1 MPGIKVNTSKLV
13 HAESDMKAILGKVKS
28 ISTNFSDTANN
39 LDWDISSDFGV
50 SSKISKI
57 NQMLESQTKT
67 VDAMQNFLSYAS
79 AKYDEADKT
88 CKTNKTVSSSS
99 KVSLSGAVVGDA
111 GKESKGMEKLK
122 SSVSKFGPVGAFIG
136 GIEDLRNAYGKSSIY
151 GMAKGAYEA
160 VKGLDKSAVDI
171 LYILKKWKKGS
182 DNKVTINMSKLQQL
196 FGLKHYRRGATR
208 GGEASWAQE
217 YERKYKF
224 KKDPKALKKRIAD
237 AKDTGKLGKV
247 KKLGGKVL
255 SGFQKLIELDTKYND
270 KISSNKNEGRSIT
283 ESLLEM
289 LIESGSK
296 ALLTLAAGA
305 AITAVMGT
313 AGFPAVLA
321 SGVAIAAGGLI
332 DIVCERITGKTLSE
346 FLSEKIADIVPKE
359 AFEKLSP
366 YVKKIAGKV
375 KEAKSAVAGWVDK
388 AKNFAGEK
396 FVQAKGAIAS
406 WWNRVNG
413 KENMAPV
420 YI

>member
-182 DNKVTINMSKLQQL
+182 DNKVTINMSKLKQI

-224 KKDPKALKKRIAD
+224 KKEPTALK
-237 AKDTGKLGKV
+237 
-247 KKLGGKVL
+247 
-255 SGFQKLIELDTKYND
+255 
-270 KISSNKNEGRSIT
+270 
-283 ESLLEM
+283 
-289 LIESGSK
+289 
-296 ALLTLAAGA
+296 
-305 AITAVMGT
+305 
-313 AGFPAVLA
+313 
-321 SGVAIAAGGLI
+321 
-332 DIVCERITGKTLSE
+332 
-346 FLSEKIADIVPKE
+346 
-359 AFEKLSP
+359 
-366 YVKKIAGKV
+366 
-375 KEAKSAVAGWVDK
+375 
-388 AKNFAGEK
+388 
-396 FVQAKGAIAS
+396 
-406 WWNRVNG
+406 
-413 KENMAPV
+413 
-420 YI
+420 